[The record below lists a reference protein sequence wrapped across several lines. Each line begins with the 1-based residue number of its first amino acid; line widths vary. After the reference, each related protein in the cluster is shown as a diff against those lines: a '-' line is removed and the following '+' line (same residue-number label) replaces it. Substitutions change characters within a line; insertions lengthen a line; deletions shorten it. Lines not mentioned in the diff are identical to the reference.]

1 MASPS
6 DLSLDYKPTNYSSAV
21 QKGNND
27 QLEQTQKLQE
37 FLARLEEERL
47 KIEAF
52 KRELPLCMQ
61 LLTNGTLFFINPVL
75 LIFSSF
81 YFELLTVFLHTIS
94 CF

>member
-6 DLSLDYKPTNYSSAV
+6 DLSLDYKPNNYSSTV

-37 FLARLEEERL
+37 YLTRLEEERL

-61 LLTNGTLFFINPVL
+61 LLNNGN
-75 LIFSSF
+75 
-81 YFELLTVFLHTIS
+81 Y
-94 CF
+94 